1 MKLNDGLSLDLYN
14 DHELSKSK
22 LHDIHLKIIPTIIKN
37 DIWKVEYKY
46 KTVRGN
52 KKENYRYVVAKDSTD
67 AKFNLLD
74 YINNFNKNNQH
85 RSLLNVKI
93 LDVKYVGQLKQEY

>member
-1 MKLNDGLSLDLYN
+1 MKLNDGLSLDLYKDN
-14 DHELSKSK
+14 GLYKSK
-22 LHDIHLKIIPTIIKN
+22 LHDIHLKTIPTVIKN

-52 KKENYRYVVAKDSTD
+52 QKENYRYVIAKDGTD
-67 AKFNLLD
+67 ARVSLLN
-74 YINNFNKNNQH
+74 YIGDFNKKNQH